1 MRGMAPDARLAA
13 RRELSAPIVAA
24 MKPWL
29 EKQLSR
35 LSSGS
40 KLAEHIRYALGAWG
54 GLVHFLDDG
63 RLELD
68 ANSIENLIRPVALT
82 RKNSLFAGHEIGA
95 EQWALLASLVATCKI
110 NGVEPGAYLTAT
122 LVGIINGHPMKRID
136 DLMPWRFQPVST
148 GAA

>member
-1 MRGMAPDARLAA
+1 
-13 RRELSAPIVAA
+13 

-29 EKQLSR
+29 EKQLSH
-35 LSSGS
+35 LSTGS
-40 KLAEHIRYALGAWG
+40 KLAEHIRYTLGSWH

-63 RLELD
+63 RLEMD
-68 ANSIENLIRPVALT
+68 TNSIENLIRPVALT

-95 EQWALLASLVATCKI
+95 EHWALLASLVATCKL
-110 NGVEPGAYLTAT
+110 NRVEPVGYLAATMTAI
-122 LVGIINGHPMKRID
+122 LDGHPMNRVD